1 MTESILTLNSRSF
14 RKIQNV
20 SMHGSKLLSAKN
32 QSCLR
37 RDCCVV
43 NSKPLLRYRLLLGFL
58 SPWLFFKVAME
69 ACKVRSRR
77 FFLQRFG
84 CSYQQLNNSPVWI
97 HCTSVGEVTAARPLI
112 EQILEQLPGV
122 QVLLTTTTPTGAAT
136 AISLGWGN
144 LEHQYLPVD
153 FRRSVAKLINATRPG
168 VLLIMETE
176 IWPNLIL
183 QARQEKI
190 PALIVNGR
198 VSKRTLNVPDWLKPV
213 YQQVLPELDA
223 ILCKSELDA
232 TRYIQLGANPE
243 SVRTIGNIKFA
254 TEDHIATVCDIKR
267 SFWLAA
273 STHEDEEL
281 QICSALKSSQLLNQ
295 SLLVIA
301 PRHPHRSPEIQKAI
315 AQCGLNI
322 AVRSKS
328 EIPDENT
335 QVYIADT
342 LGEMNNW
349 LSAAQLV
356 FMGGSLVEV
365 GGHNLLQPAAA
376 GVPIISGKHLDNVS
390 DEAGLLM
397 EAGAMQKVESA
408 TDLIACVENLL
419 GDTEGLK
426 LMGQAGKE
434 MVAQKSGVLE
444 DYMEYILPLISLK

>member
-1 MTESILTLNSRSF
+1 M
-14 RKIQNV
+14 
-20 SMHGSKLLSAKN
+20 
-32 QSCLR
+32 
-37 RDCCVV
+37 

-58 SPWLFFKVAME
+58 SPWLFFKVTVE

-84 CSYQQLNNSPVWI
+84 CSYQQLDNSPVWI
-97 HCTSVGEVTAARPLI
+97 HCASVGEVIAARPLI
-112 EQILEQLPGV
+112 EKIIKQLPGV
-122 QVLLTTTTPTGAAT
+122 PVLLTTTTPTGAAT
-136 AISLGWGN
+136 AISQGWEN
-144 LEHQYLPVD
+144 LQHQYLPVD
-153 FRRSVAKLINATRPG
+153 YRRSVTKLINTTRPG
-168 VLLIMETE
+168 ALLIMETE

-183 QARQEKI
+183 QARQQKI
-190 PALIVNGR
+190 PTLIVNGR
-198 VSKRTLNVPDWLKPV
+198 VSKRTLNAPDWLKPV

-232 TRYIQLGANPE
+232 ARYIQLGASPE
-243 SVRTIGNIKFA
+243 NVHTIGNIKFA
-254 TEDHIATVCDIKR
+254 TVDHVTTACDIKR

-281 QICSALKSSQLLNQ
+281 QICSALKSSQLLKQ

-301 PRHPHRSPEIQKAI
+301 PRHPQRSPDIQKAI
-315 AQCGLNI
+315 SQCGLNF

-328 EIPDENT
+328 EMPDENT

-342 LGEMNNW
+342 LGEMNSW

-356 FMGGSLVEV
+356 FMGGSLVAV

-397 EAGAMQKVESA
+397 EARAMQKVGSA
-408 TDLIACVENLL
+408 TELITCVENLL
-419 GDTEGLK
+419 GDTVRLK
-426 LMGQAGKE
+426 KMGQAGKNI
-434 MVAQKSGVLE
+434 VAQKSGVLE
-444 DYMEYILPLISLK
+444 DYMECILPFISLK